1 MPFPKSWF
9 LYFSPGVFS
18 QLINIFIYLSCN
30 VYLKSRPLKLLL
42 PNDDICELFLISL
55 SVFLHQG
62 SRDNMSIVILALA
75 GAPQVSEEA
84 IRREEELD
92 ARLEAIIKGIVSL
105 PDTFDS

>member
-1 MPFPKSWF
+1 
-9 LYFSPGVFS
+9 
-18 QLINIFIYLSCN
+18 
-30 VYLKSRPLKLLL
+30 
-42 PNDDICELFLISL
+42 
-55 SVFLHQG
+55 
-62 SRDNMSIVILALA
+62 MSIVILALA